1 MPRFDE
7 NLFITEHSISQRFIP
22 FSSSVALFI
31 AEDKKKKNAF
41 ILLLKEE
48 TSRFDKNLY
57 LCVESLKKFMCKGK
71 KCSFPL
77 NFVR

>member
-31 AEDKKKKNAF
+31 AEDKKKKKRM
-41 ILLLKEE
+41 L
-48 TSRFDKNLY
+48 
-57 LCVESLKKFMCKGK
+57 
-71 KCSFPL
+71 SFYY
-77 NFVR
+77 